1 MKKCIKEICNF
12 INEKINIVK
21 KQKEIF
27 EKIQAGEMIWA
38 QMPLNK
44 KELSEIEES
53 HRIRPYL
60 VVKKEK
66 NFIFCYQSSSKSRK
80 QYNNYEEYC
89 LNKLKYK
96 NKKDSWLDLKS
107 IKRIEIK
114 NIKGNY
120 IKLKEIDIKRIEK
133 RICIEQ
139 NRGNSETIK
148 FNKTIYI
155 EIGDVILYNEKLYYV
170 YSEDN
175 VNIYCFEIHKRKKE
189 NVIEENIIINRKTY
203 YTNFKELKAINRKDK
218 MEINNIAYKDE
229 VLEIL
234 KKKRELKRIYKS
246 IRKMIYSTIIQ

>member
-1 MKKCIKEICNF
+1 MKKYIKEIYNF
-12 INEKINIVK
+12 INEKVNIVK

-27 EKIQAGEMIWA
+27 ENIQVGEMIWA

-60 VVKKEK
+60 IVKKEK
-66 NFIFCYQSSSKSRK
+66 NFLFCYQSSSKSRK

-107 IKRIEIK
+107 IKRIE
-114 NIKGNY
+114 
-120 IKLKEIDIKRIEK
+120 K

-139 NRGNSETIK
+139 NRGNSEVIK
-148 FNKTIYI
+148 FNKSIYI

-234 KKKRELKRIYKS
+234 KKKRESKRIYKS
-246 IRKMIYSTIIQ
+246 IRKMVYSTITQ

>member
-1 MKKCIKEICNF
+1 MKKYIKEIYNF
-12 INEKINIVK
+12 INEKVNIVK

-27 EKIQAGEMIWA
+27 ENIQVGEMIWA

-60 VVKKEK
+60 IVKKEK
-66 NFIFCYQSSSKSRK
+66 NFLFCYQSSSKSRK

-107 IKRIEIK
+107 IKRIE
-114 NIKGNY
+114 
-120 IKLKEIDIKRIEK
+120 K

-139 NRGNSETIK
+139 NRGNSEVIK
-148 FNKTIYI
+148 FNKSIYI

-218 MEINNIAYKDE
+218 MEINMN
-229 VLEIL
+229 
-234 KKKRELKRIYKS
+234 
-246 IRKMIYSTIIQ
+246 